1 MLSANPYEQH
11 VGARLLDFFGA
22 ITPWHRRL
30 WSTGVVLTLKEVLEA
45 TEAVRAGVLSEPAL
59 KYLVSSAAPL
69 IGQDRGIGDAPKLNL
84 LQQSLRP
91 EMRYGGMEYH
101 KIKQIIDDLEEH
113 YLERWGAALATTA
126 SCPRPERTA
135 RAIASHLLDAGFDP
149 DYLHRW
155 WVYRIV
161 HESGVRSLAE
171 IVTEAHA
178 LCQQPPREFEVIVT
192 FDGAPLASSW
202 GIANWL
208 DAPAVSARLN
218 DVGFDTSKVRQ
229 NGGLTIVVTARDAR
243 GAVEAASAIIDRFI
257 ARVLVGTRHGSLSP
271 GRDAWV
277 VGEKKPIP
285 LRRRGR
291 GVEVHALERGR
302 KLYVTGPPSNVDA
315 AIELLIPMAASSPS
329 PAVAGGWAA
338 IEALLGTVGNDRV
351 LAGDRMAVLI
361 ACSFPRAEL
370 TALSYEV
377 EKGGGPIAGLLARC
391 RSNRDRSYELGS
403 AIRRGDTMTLTDE
416 SDKAALARM
425 REVISDP
432 RGKLEDIKGH
442 ASVTLRRLYR
452 HRNMVLHWGRTN
464 AVALRASLRTA
475 APLVGEGMDRIAHA
489 WFVEGIEPL
498 ELAARASIRL
508 GTIDSSGGS
517 DVVDLLD

>member
-1 MLSANPYEQH
+1 M
-11 VGARLLDFFGA
+11 
-22 ITPWHRRL
+22 
-30 WSTGVVLTLKEVLEA
+30 VLTLREVIEA
-45 TEAVRAGVLSEPAL
+45 TEAVRAGVLSEASL
-59 KYLVSSAAPL
+59 KHLVSSTTPL
-69 IGQDRGIGDAPKLNL
+69 TAQDRGVGETPKLKL
-84 LQQSLRP
+84 LQQCLKP
-91 EMRYGGMEYH
+91 EIRYGGIEYH

-113 YLERWGAALATTA
+113 YLERWAAALATTA
-126 SCPRPERTA
+126 TCPGPERTA

-155 WVYRIV
+155 WNYRIL
-161 HESGVRSLAE
+161 HEAGVRSLAD
-171 IVTEAHA
+171 IVSEAHA
-178 LCQQPPREFEVIVT
+178 LYQQPPRGFEVIVT
-192 FDGAPLASSW
+192 FDGAPLASS
-202 GIANWL
+202 GTVANWL
-208 DAPAVSARLN
+208 DAPAVSAKLN
-218 DVGFDTSKVRQ
+218 AAGFDTSKLRQ
-229 NGGLTIVVTARDAR
+229 NGGLSISVTARDAR
-243 GAVEAASAIIDRFI
+243 AAVEAAAETVERFI
-257 ARVLVGTRHGSLSP
+257 ARVLVGTRHGFLSP

-277 VGEKKPIP
+277 IGEKKPIP

-291 GVEVHALERGR
+291 GVEVHALERGG
-302 KLYVTGPPSNVDA
+302 KLYADGPPSGVDA

-338 IEALLGTVGNDRV
+338 IEALLGTAGNDRV

-370 TALSYEV
+370 TVLSYAV
-377 EKGGGPIAGLLARC
+377 EKGGGPVAGVIARC
-391 RSNRDRSYELGS
+391 RSNKERALELGE
-403 AIRRGDTMTLTDE
+403 AVRRGHVLTLTDE

-425 REVISDP
+425 QGVITDLH
-432 RGKLEDIKGH
+432 GKLEDIKGH
-442 ASVTLRRLYR
+442 ATMAFRRLYR

-489 WFVEGIEPL
+489 WFVEGITPL

-508 GTIDSSGGS
+508 STVESSGGP